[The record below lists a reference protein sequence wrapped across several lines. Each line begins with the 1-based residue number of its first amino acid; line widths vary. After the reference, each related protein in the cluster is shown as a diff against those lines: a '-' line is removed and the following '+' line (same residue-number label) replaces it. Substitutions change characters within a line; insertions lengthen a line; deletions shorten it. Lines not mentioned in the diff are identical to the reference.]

1 METRSSGMVTSVTT
15 SSSGRNGL
23 KETSDCLF
31 FRPSCS
37 MKMNPL
43 KYPSPLFHQNGLT
56 NADVEKLADS
66 FEHLREER
74 RFLIGLGFRF
84 LFRFLFRYL
93 FRQRFIFRRFAVSE
107 KQTKQNMNK
116 KKTKPTQT
124 KQDKTKRNKMK
135 TYFIKCYIAT
145 LVQHN
150 RIRTFSRQ

>member
-1 METRSSGMVTSVTT
+1 MDWNEFIKWNQMETRSSGMVTSVTT

-74 RFLIGLGFRF
+74 RFFIGLG
-84 LFRFLFRYL
+84 FRFLFRYL

-116 KKTKPTQT
+116 KNQTNPNKTRQNKE
-124 KQDKTKRNKMK
+124 KQNENI
-135 TYFIKCYIAT
+135 F
-145 LVQHN
+145 H
-150 RIRTFSRQ
+150 